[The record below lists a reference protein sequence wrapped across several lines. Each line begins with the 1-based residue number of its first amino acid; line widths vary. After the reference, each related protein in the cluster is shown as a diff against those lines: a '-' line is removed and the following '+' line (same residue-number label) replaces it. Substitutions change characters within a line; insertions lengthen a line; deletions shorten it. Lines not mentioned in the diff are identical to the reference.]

1 MGILSTEISDTKVGT
16 ECNGAKSTEMYEI
29 APELKRNILD
39 LILLYLRIVFWNE
52 AQNDLISEALL

>member
-1 MGILSTEISDTKVGT
+1 MEINGVGILSTEISDTKVGT

-39 LILLYLRIVFWNE
+39 LILLYFFLRIVF
-52 AQNDLISEALL
+52 